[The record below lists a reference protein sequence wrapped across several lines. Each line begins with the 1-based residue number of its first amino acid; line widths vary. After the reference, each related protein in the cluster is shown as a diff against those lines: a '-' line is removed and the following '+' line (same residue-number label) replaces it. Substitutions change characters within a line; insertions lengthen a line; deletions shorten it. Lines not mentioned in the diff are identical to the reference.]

1 MENPTRSELG
11 SLIKKIPR
19 PIVTMRIWIATVGVL
34 FIVVVVF
41 SATASLQLIT
51 VLVVLLLVLISVRTY
66 DSVRVFEL
74 GLESNGIR
82 LRWDKVVAYRLS
94 WRLGAQ
100 RIMLVEQA
108 TKRELPMLLQ
118 VFESDAFRAA
128 VGNRINLDSLVKIG
142 LP

>member
-1 MENPTRSELG
+1 
-11 SLIKKIPR
+11 
-19 PIVTMRIWIATVGVL
+19 MRIWIATVGIL
-34 FIVVVVF
+34 FIVVAVF
-41 SATASLQLIT
+41 SATTTLQLIT
-51 VLVVLLLVLISVRTY
+51 VLVVLSLLLISVRIF
-66 DSVRVFEL
+66 DSVRIFEL
-74 GLESNGIR
+74 GLESNGIC

-118 VFESDAFRAA
+118 VFESDAFRNA
-128 VGNRINLDSLVKIG
+128 VGNRINLDSLAKIG